1 MTRFLLLDHPSGLLA
16 LDASRVRR
24 LVARPMLVGLA
35 GAAPWVLGAFRLG
48 EVVFPVVDLDLRWGG
63 APPPPSLR
71 DQFILTESA
80 ALRAGE
86 PRDLVEG
93 RLEPVPPDWALMP
106 EARPLLQGLVVFPGG
121 IAAALDLDRF
131 LEIPEALDSWGSR
144 ITEGWSD
151 EDLRVLEE
159 RASACAGEMAWGEES
174 PSRVLALFFLDGERY
189 AAEIPEI
196 QEFLPLGRVV
206 AVPGAH
212 PAVKGLTL
220 VRGRLVPVLD
230 LGVLLGKA
238 LEGREQAIRLVH
250 PEAILAVD
258 RIEEVREV
266 QEAAIRPLGA
276 APGLGRWKVELPDGP
291 AVLLDLGAL
300 AQTRQEGREIVGGVS

>member
-1 MTRFLLLDHPSGLLA
+1 MTRFLLIHHPSGWLA
-16 LDASRVRR
+16 LDASRIQRLMARPR
-24 LVARPMLVGLA
+24 LVRLA
-35 GAAPWVLGAFRLG
+35 GAAPYLVGAFQLG
-48 EVVFPVVDLDLRWGG
+48 DAVIPVVDLDLRWGIP
-63 APPPPSLR
+63 PPPPSLQ
-71 DQFILTESA
+71 DLLVLAGAA

-93 RLEPVPPDWALMP
+93 HLEPLPPDWAVLP
-106 EARPLLQGLVVFPGG
+106 EARPLLQGLAVFPGG
-121 IAAALDLDRF
+121 VAAALDLDRV
-131 LEIPEALDSWGSR
+131 LETPQHLSLCASP
-144 ITEGWSD
+144 TPEGWSD

-159 RASACAGEMAWGEES
+159 RASAYARERSHSEGTPPRA
-174 PSRVLALFFLDGERY
+174 LALFILGGERY
-189 AAEIPEI
+189 ASDVREIR
-196 QEFLPLGRVV
+196 EFLTVGQVI
-206 AVPGAH
+206 AIPGAP
-212 PAVKGLTL
+212 PAVKGLTQI
-220 VRGRLVPVLD
+220 RGRLVPVLD

-300 AQTRQEGREIVGGVS
+300 AQTRQEGRGIVGGVS

>member
-48 EVVFPVVDLDLRWGG
+48 EAVFPVVDLDLRWAGI
-63 APPPPSLR
+63 PSPPSLR
-71 DQFILTESA
+71 DQFVLTESA

-93 RLEPVPPDWALMP
+93 RLEPVPPDWALLP
-106 EARPLLQGLVVFPGG
+106 QARALLQGLVLFPGG
-121 IAAALDLDRF
+121 VAAALDLDRI
-131 LEIPEALDSWGSR
+131 LEIPEPLDSCGPR
-144 ITEGWSD
+144 MTEGWSD
-151 EDLRVLEE
+151 EELRILEE
-159 RASACAGEMAWGEES
+159 RASACAEEMAHSEAT
-174 PSRVLALFFLDGERY
+174 PSRVLALLVLDGERY
-189 AAEIPEI
+189 AAEILEVR
-196 QEFLPLGRVV
+196 EFLPLGQVV
-206 AVPGAH
+206 AVPGAP

-220 VRGRLVPVLD
+220 LRGRLVPVLD
-230 LGVLLGKA
+230 LGVLLGKE
-238 LEGREQAIRLVH
+238 LRERKQAIRLVH

-276 APGLGRWKVELPDGP
+276 APGLGRWKVELPEGP
-291 AVLLDLGAL
+291 AILLDLAGL
-300 AQTRQEGREIVGGVS
+300 AQTRQEGRGTLGGVS